1 MMRSQKKSMGY
12 DRNMKRCC
20 FKERLVE
27 KRKMVIIVVFSEF
40 FSILSDGVHHG
51 DIISTHT
58 KSNEC
63 AFWGPLLGLKSVS
76 NVLTGAH
83 QPKVLAWLAQCPSA
97 TQKPQHCCSCQ
108 ATQRWNQDP

>member
-1 MMRSQKKSMGY
+1 MGY

-27 KRKMVIIVVFSEF
+27 KRKMVIIVVFSQF
-40 FSILSDGVHHG
+40 FSILSDG
-51 DIISTHT
+51 DIFTHK

-63 AFWGPLLGLKSVS
+63 ALWVPLLGLKSVS

-83 QPKVLAWLAQCPSA
+83 QPKGLAWLAQCPSA
-97 TQKPQHCCSCQ
+97 TWKPLHC
-108 ATQRWNQDP
+108 

>member
-1 MMRSQKKSMGY
+1 MTGRDTHHDSKRKTHNDEKSKKSMGY

-20 FKERLVE
+20 FKERLEE

-51 DIISTHT
+51 DIIFTHT

-63 AFWGPLLGLKSVS
+63 ALWGPLLGLKISQQCS
-76 NVLTGAH
+76 D
-83 QPKVLAWLAQCPSA
+83 WCPSA
-97 TQKPQHCCSCQ
+97 
-108 ATQRWNQDP
+108 

>member
-1 MMRSQKKSMGY
+1 MTGRDTHHDSKRKTHNDEKSKKSMGY

-27 KRKMVIIVVFSEF
+27 KRKMVIIVVFSQF
-40 FSILSDGVHHG
+40 FSILSDG
-51 DIISTHT
+51 DIFTHK

-63 AFWGPLLGLKSVS
+63 ALWVPLLGLKSVS

-83 QPKVLAWLAQCPSA
+83 QPKGLAWLAQCPSA
-97 TQKPQHCCSCQ
+97 TWKPLHC
-108 ATQRWNQDP
+108 